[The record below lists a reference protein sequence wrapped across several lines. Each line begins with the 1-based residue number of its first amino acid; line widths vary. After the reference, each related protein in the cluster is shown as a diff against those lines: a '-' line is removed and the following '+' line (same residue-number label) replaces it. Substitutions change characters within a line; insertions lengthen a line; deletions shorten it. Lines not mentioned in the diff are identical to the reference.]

1 MAKQVEAVSTEN
13 FKRKVSAV
21 VRSGKSVR
29 GNIQDLFH
37 FAIVHYLNP
46 ENNGDLSLASYLY
59 QQVEAV
65 RSLNHKQL
73 AVAFEDTIN
82 VKLRNTKAGDKVFGK
97 ARKGEEPTLLD
108 GADLT
113 ASWWEISREVVVKDV
128 DLLKLL
134 EQAKRN
140 IAATQ
145 GDEPKRK
152 LVEDQEC
159 IVDDAIGILT
169 DAITRLTNAQSIRNA
184 AAEAEAGTV
193 IKDIAA

>member
-97 ARKGEEPTLLD
+97 ARKGE
-108 GADLT
+108 
-113 ASWWEISREVVVKDV
+113 
-128 DLLKLL
+128 
-134 EQAKRN
+134 
-140 IAATQ
+140 
-145 GDEPKRK
+145 
-152 LVEDQEC
+152 
-159 IVDDAIGILT
+159 
-169 DAITRLTNAQSIRNA
+169 
-184 AAEAEAGTV
+184 
-193 IKDIAA
+193 

>member
-152 LVEDQEC
+152 LVEGQEC